1 MLLPTKTS
9 ENPSVK
15 LLVNFWAERYTVDM
29 SSLTKNSKLY
39 GELIK
44 AALPEARALTAAKLL
59 NNVLLVTNK
68 QAEQQ
73 AKSLYEYI
81 PEIIDS
87 HWGLRITQFAS
98 QVYQKLLEV
107 YQQQSGILVAP
118 LTRQMNTPSVAK
130 QDSLLLWSIPDIVNL
145 ANEIEQMLL
154 KYQEQHVMVN
164 DWRTVGFLTT
174 LFNFTNKLLINQ
186 LTSVEKVLLCPYFKF
201 VEEQVA
207 IPWQRVCAAAAEHEQ
222 GSEALTL
229 VEQMLPMASEISSTV
244 YCQLL
249 QLFPDHRSRRGG
261 LSHPEIAHSC
271 LRDLDMF
278 QGYLWLCLL
287 EESPRSLQKE
297 LVPLCVMVMP
307 SVGVEWRMID
317 QWKRLLADEIESRV
331 SPEHKPLLLNYTRSM
346 EEEFFAARKSLGNLG
361 GTIEMPKSK
370 NVDSPNTKLGS
381 ILLRLRLAE

>member
-29 SSLTKNSKLY
+29 SSLTQNSKLY

-44 AALPEARALTAAKLL
+44 AALPEARALTTAKLL

-87 HWGLRITQFAS
+87 AWGRRITQFAS

-118 LTRQMNTPSVAK
+118 RTRQISTLTVAE
-130 QDSLLLWSIPDIVNL
+130 QDSLLLWPIPDIVNL

-186 LTSVEKVLLCPYFKF
+186 LTPVEKVLLCPYFKF

-207 IPWQRVCAAAAEHEQ
+207 IPWQRVCAAAAQHEQ

-287 EESPRSLQKE
+287 EGSPRSLQKE

-331 SPEHKPLLLNYTRSM
+331 TPEQKPLLLNYTRSM
-346 EEEFFAARKSLGNLG
+346 EEEFFAARKSLGNFG
-361 GTIEMPKSK
+361 DTIEIPKSK
-370 NVDSPNTKLGS
+370 NPLNTVS
-381 ILLRLRLAE
+381 SAF

>member
-1 MLLPTKTS
+1 MLLPTKIS
-9 ENPSVK
+9 ENSSVK
-15 LLVNFWAERYTVDM
+15 LLVNFWTERYTVDM
-29 SSLTKNSKLY
+29 SSLTQNSKLY

-59 NNVLLVTNK
+59 NNVLFVTSK

-81 PEIIDS
+81 PDIIDS

-98 QVYQKLLEV
+98 QVYRKLLEV

-118 LTRQMNTPSVAK
+118 LTRQMNAFTPK
-130 QDSLLLWSIPDIVNL
+130 QDSLLLWAIPDLVNL
-145 ANEIEQMLL
+145 ANEIEEMLL

-207 IPWQRVCAAAAEHEQ
+207 IPWQRVCAAATKHQQ
-222 GSEALTL
+222 GSEAFSL
-229 VEQMLPMASEISSTV
+229 VEQMFPMASEISSTV

-249 QLFPDHRSRRGG
+249 QLFPEHSSRRGG
-261 LSHPEIAHSC
+261 LSHPEVAHSC

-278 QGYLWLCLL
+278 QGYLWLCVL
-287 EESPRSLQKE
+287 EESSRPMQKE

-307 SVGVEWRMID
+307 SVGVEWKMID
-317 QWKRLLADEIESRV
+317 QWKRLLSDEIESRV
-331 SPEHKPLLLNYTRSM
+331 MPEHKPLLLNYTRSM

-361 GTIEMPKSK
+361 DTIEIPKSQ
-370 NVDSPNTKLGS
+370 NFPS
-381 ILLRLRLAE
+381 IVSNGF

>member
-1 MLLPTKTS
+1 MLLPTKIS
-9 ENPSVK
+9 ENSSVK
-15 LLVNFWAERYTVDM
+15 LLVNFWTERYTVDM
-29 SSLTKNSKLY
+29 SSLTQNSKLY

-59 NNVLLVTNK
+59 NNVLFVTSK

-81 PEIIDS
+81 PDIIDS

-98 QVYQKLLEV
+98 QVYRKLLEV

-118 LTRQMNTPSVAK
+118 LTRQMNAFTPK
-130 QDSLLLWSIPDIVNL
+130 QDSLLLWAIPDLVNL
-145 ANEIEQMLL
+145 ANEIEEMLL

-207 IPWQRVCAAAAEHEQ
+207 IPWQRVCAAATKHQQ
-222 GSEALTL
+222 GSEAFSL
-229 VEQMLPMASEISSTV
+229 VEQMFPMASEISSTV

-249 QLFPDHRSRRGG
+249 QLFPEHSSRRGG
-261 LSHPEIAHSC
+261 LSHPEVAHSC

-278 QGYLWLCLL
+278 QGYLWLCVL
-287 EESPRSLQKE
+287 EESSRPMQKE

-307 SVGVEWRMID
+307 SVGVEWKMID
-317 QWKRLLADEIESRV
+317 QWKRLLSDEIESRV
-331 SPEHKPLLLNYTRSM
+331 MPEHKPLLLHYTRSM

-361 GTIEMPKSK
+361 DTIEIPKSQ
-370 NVDSPNTKLGS
+370 NFPS
-381 ILLRLRLAE
+381 IVSNGF

>member
-29 SSLTKNSKLY
+29 SSLTQNSKLY

-44 AALPEARALTAAKLL
+44 AALPEARALTTAKLL

-87 HWGLRITQFAS
+87 HWVLRITQFAN

-118 LTRQMNTPSVAK
+118 LTRQMNTSSVAK
-130 QDSLLLWSIPDIVNL
+130 QDSLLLWSIPDVVNL

-207 IPWQRVCAAAAEHEQ
+207 IPWQRVCAAAAKHEQ
-222 GSEALTL
+222 GSEALAI
-229 VEQMLPMASEISSTV
+229 VEQMLPIASEISSTV

-278 QGYLWLCLL
+278 QGYLWLSLL
-287 EESPRSLQKE
+287 EQSPRSLQKE

-317 QWKRLLADEIESRV
+317 QWKRLLADEIESCV

-361 GTIEMPKSK
+361 DTIEIPKSK
-370 NVDSPNTKLGS
+370 NPLNTVLS
-381 ILLRLRLAE
+381 AF

>member
-1 MLLPTKTS
+1 MLLPTNS
-9 ENPSVK
+9 SQSPSVE
-15 LLVNFWAERYTVDM
+15 LLVNFWAARYTVDM
-29 SSLTKNSKLY
+29 SSLSQNPKLY

-59 NNVLLVTNK
+59 NNVLLVTSK
-68 QAEQQ
+68 QAQEQ

-81 PEIIDS
+81 PDILDS
-87 HWGLRITQFAS
+87 HSGLRITQFAS
-98 QVYQKLLEV
+98 LVYQKLLEV

-118 LTRQMNTPSVAK
+118 LTRQMSAVSVAE
-130 QDSLLLWSIPDIVNL
+130 QGPLLLWSIPNIENL
-145 ANEIEQMLL
+145 ANQLEQMLL

-174 LFNFTNKLLINQ
+174 LFNFSNKLLINQ

-207 IPWQRVCAAAAEHEQ
+207 IPWQRICAAAAKHQQ

-229 VEQMLPMASEISSTV
+229 VEQMFPMASEISSTV

-249 QLFPDHRSRRGG
+249 QLFPEHRNRRGG
-261 LSHPEIAHSC
+261 LSDPDIAHSC

-278 QGYLWLCLL
+278 QGYLWLCVL
-287 EESPRSLQKE
+287 EESLRPLQKE

-307 SVGVEWRMID
+307 SVGVEWKMID
-317 QWKRLLADEIESRV
+317 KWKRLLTHEIESRV
-331 SPEHKPLLLNYTRSM
+331 TPEHKPLLLSYTQGM
-346 EEEFFAARKSLGNLG
+346 EEEFFAARKSLGHLG
-361 GTIEMPKSK
+361 DIIEMPSDLKQNPISHLNSK
-370 NVDSPNTKLGS
+370 Y
-381 ILLRLRLAE
+381 AEIRR